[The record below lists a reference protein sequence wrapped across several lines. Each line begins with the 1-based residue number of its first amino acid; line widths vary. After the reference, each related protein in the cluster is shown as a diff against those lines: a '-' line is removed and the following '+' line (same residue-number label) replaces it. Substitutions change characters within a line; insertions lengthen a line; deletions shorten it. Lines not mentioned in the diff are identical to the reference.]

1 MQDRPFE
8 PDFIFDISETWESK
22 KKAVLAFDTQ
32 FNVENAGQEPET
44 YISTPSYF
52 KQLEARA
59 RYFGHLAGFEF
70 GEPLKYY
77 NGPSPLSSFDEF
89 FSNKANS

>member
-8 PDFIFDISETWESK
+8 PDFIFDISDHWETK
-22 KKAVLAFDTQ
+22 KKAILAFSTQ
-32 FNVENAGQEPET
+32 FNVDDPGKEPET
-44 YISTPSYF
+44 YISSNKYF

-70 GEPLKYY
+70 GEPLKYHD
-77 NGPSPLSSFDEF
+77 GPVGLNSSSIFFD
-89 FSNKANS
+89 NNPTR